1 MLIGGRFR
9 LHRLLGSGAMGQVW
23 LATDERLERSVAVK
37 VVIPDAADTQLGK
50 RLEREARAAA
60 AIQHTNVVRVF
71 DYIEVAEGQTLI
83 VMEYVEG
90 ETLADRIERTGPLP
104 LEDALDIMS
113 QICDGLTAAHRVNL
127 VHRDLKPS
135 NVMVTTDGVAK
146 VLDFG
151 IAKQTGGRKESALTM
166 TGAVIGT
173 PRYMAPEQLTGEELS
188 PQADV
193 HAAGLLMYEMLA
205 GVPAFDRE
213 NIAELM
219 YQLLHAAPDLRPLEA
234 RGVPAEVMA
243 ILEKALQKRPEN
255 RWPSAR
261 AMADALKVSL
271 YGDVIRARNTPSSA
285 GLRAI
290 IDSGER
296 TLNRSDSSEAT
307 LSAGAATPI
316 AVTPVPVT
324 MPMVAAAAVTPP
336 NATSEPIVERRA
348 PRAAESGAPPKK
360 SSNVPLVV
368 VPALVLAAVGAFV
381 FFKMRGGETPPATP
395 AVANT
400 QSSDTAAP
408 ASGATAT
415 TPDAPPATQAAAE
428 PAAPPAATPV
438 AATPVAAAN
447 KAAEDSARAADA
459 RSNEIVRRALAA
471 EVESQWRVYIKRVT
485 PELGDDIG
493 DLKADFTVLVNQAG
507 QLADVRTGTLSEEA
521 VFNDN
526 ASQALQSAD
535 AIKVGSSRRPG
546 GWTMRVRFV
555 GKSVRVSV
563 R

>member
-1 MLIGGRFR
+1 MDSVLIGGRFR

-90 ETLADRIERTGPLP
+90 ETLADRIERTGQLP

-151 IAKQTGGRKESALTM
+151 IAKQTGRKESALTM

-219 YQLLHAAPDLRPLEA
+219 YQLLHAGPDLRPLDA
-234 RGVPAEVMA
+234 RGVPAEVLA
-243 ILEKALQKRPEN
+243 ILDKALQKRPEN

-296 TLNRSDSSEAT
+296 TLTRSGPGEAT
-307 LSAGAATPI
+307 QSASHAAPV
-316 AVTPVPVT
+316 AVTPVPVSIPIVT
-324 MPMVAAAAVTPP
+324 AAAVTPAT
-336 NATSEPIVERRA
+336 ATSEPVVERRA
-348 PRAAESGAPPKK
+348 PRVSEPTAAPKK
-360 SSNVPLVV
+360 SSNLPLVV
-368 VPALVLAAVGAFV
+368 VPVLVVAAVGAFV
-381 FFKMRGGETPPATP
+381 FSRMRRDDTPPASPTVASTP
-395 AVANT
+395 AG
-400 QSSDTAAP
+400 DTVTSAP
-408 ASGATAT
+408 ATTAT
-415 TPDAPPATQAAAE
+415 TP
-428 PAAPPAATPV
+428 
-438 AATPVAAAN
+438 
-447 KAAEDSARAADA
+447 
-459 RSNEIVRRALAA
+459 
-471 EVESQWRVYIKRVT
+471 
-485 PELGDDIG
+485 
-493 DLKADFTVLVNQAG
+493 
-507 QLADVRTGTLSEEA
+507 
-521 VFNDN
+521 
-526 ASQALQSAD
+526 
-535 AIKVGSSRRPG
+535 
-546 GWTMRVRFV
+546 
-555 GKSVRVSV
+555 
-563 R
+563 

>member
-1 MLIGGRFR
+1 MDSVLIGGRFR

-193 HAAGLLMYEMLA
+193 HAAGLLMYEMLS

-296 TLNRSDSSEAT
+296 TLNRSDSGEAT

-336 NATSEPIVERRA
+336 SATSEPTIERRA
-348 PRAAESGAPPKK
+348 PRASEPSAPPKK

-368 VPALVLAAVGAFV
+368 VPALVLAAVAAFV
-381 FFKMRGGETPPATP
+381 FFKMRGGETPSTTP
-395 AVANT
+395 AVAGT
-400 QSSDTAAP
+400 QAPDTAVP
-408 ASGATAT
+408 ATGATAT
-415 TPDAPPATQAAAE
+415 TPEAPPATQAAAE
-428 PAAPPAATPV
+428 PIATPAAS
-438 AATPVAAAN
+438 PVAAAN
-447 KAAEDSARAADA
+447 KAADDSARAADA

-535 AIKVGSSRRPG
+535 AIKVGSSRRAG

>member
-1 MLIGGRFR
+1 MDSVLIGGRFR

-193 HAAGLLMYEMLA
+193 HAAGLLMYEMLS

-219 YQLLHAAPDLRPLEA
+219 YQLLHASPDMRPLEA

-296 TLNRSDSSEAT
+296 TLSRSDSGEAT

-324 MPMVAAAAVTPP
+324 MPMVTAAAVAPVT
-336 NATSEPIVERRA
+336 AMSEPIVERRA
-348 PRAAESGAPPKK
+348 PREPEPSAPPKK

-368 VPALVLAAVGAFV
+368 VPALVLAAVAAFV

-395 AVANT
+395 AVAGA
-400 QSSDTAAP
+400 QSADTGVP
-408 ASGATAT
+408 ATGATAT
-415 TPDAPPATQAAAE
+415 TPEAPPATQAAAE
-428 PAAPPAATPV
+428 PIATPAAP
-438 AATPVAAAN
+438 PVAAAN
-447 KAAEDSARAADA
+447 KAADDSARAADA

>member
-1 MLIGGRFR
+1 MDSVLIGGRFR

-193 HAAGLLMYEMLA
+193 HAAGLLMYEMLS

-219 YQLLHAAPDLRPLEA
+219 YQLLHASPDMRPLEA

-296 TLNRSDSSEAT
+296 TLSRSDSGEAT

-324 MPMVAAAAVTPP
+324 MPMVTAAAVAPVT
-336 NATSEPIVERRA
+336 AMSEPIVERRA
-348 PRAAESGAPPKK
+348 PREPEPSAPSKK
-360 SSNVPLVV
+360 SSNVPLVA
-368 VPALVLAAVGAFV
+368 VPALVLAAVAAFV

-395 AVANT
+395 AVAGA
-400 QSSDTAAP
+400 QSADTGVP
-408 ASGATAT
+408 ATGATAT
-415 TPDAPPATQAAAE
+415 TPEAPPATQAAAE
-428 PAAPPAATPV
+428 PIATPAAP
-438 AATPVAAAN
+438 PVAAAN
-447 KAAEDSARAADA
+447 KAADDSARAADA